1 MMESIQMAIPDVEVQ
16 CFDLGSVSI
25 QQQVLLVEQASVHV
39 SPHGGL
45 SYLSLFAQEGASL
58 VLLVMLRRLSCAPTL
73 CNQTFVLGFCN
84 VCELVGLKQKNLIH
98 FY

>member
-1 MMESIQMAIPDVEVQ
+1 MDAIQMAIPDVELR
-16 CFDLGSVSI
+16 CFDLGSMSM
-25 QQQVLLVEQASVHV
+25 QQQVLMVEKASVHV
-39 SPHGGL
+39 SPQGGL

-84 VCELVGLKQKNLIH
+84 VCELVGSKQKNLIQ